1 MNIQLDCKYQQDSL
15 CKKIVENTEQPIK
28 TRQSMQTGQL
38 MKQAFSKQIKWNVN
52 WIVKSYTK
60 SVLTR

>member
-1 MNIQLDCKYQQDSL
+1 MSTGFKKLHKVSADNIVD
-15 CKKIVENTEQPIK
+15 NTEQPIK

-60 SVLTR
+60 SV